1 MYISYTPTIEL
12 REVTKFSM
20 QFLFGDRFLNVFLI
34 TVLYLVTR
42 LLLFHVQVSFQV
54 NLHLSSNTGYLVTQP
69 IRIAYFQHVIALDQS
84 EGWI

>member
-12 REVTKFSM
+12 GEVTKFSM
-20 QFLFGDRFLNVFLI
+20 QFLFGDCLLNVFLI

-54 NLHLSSNTGYLVTQP
+54 NLHLVRL
-69 IRIAYFQHVIALDQS
+69 
-84 EGWI
+84 